1 MSKMAGRINGRPRI
15 LMLAPFV
22 PRPRYS
28 GGLMRS
34 YEILRALAE
43 VGDVTLV
50 AFGGSSSPEL
60 EGVRGLCQDI
70 HLLEHRRV
78 PPFQYW
84 RRLSSVQKVLR
95 ALGSPLPAMFAVYRD
110 PRAGELFRRLRP
122 ASYDFIWQEQACTC
136 MELVPKWA
144 RRREIR

>member
-1 MSKMAGRINGRPRI
+1 
-15 LMLAPFV
+15 MLAPFV

-60 EGVRGLCQDI
+60 EGVRGLCPHKI
-70 HLLEHRRV
+70 EIL
-78 PPFQYW
+78 F
-84 RRLSSVQKVLR
+84 SK
-95 ALGSPLPAMFAVYRD
+95 PAVRTSQTD
-110 PRAGELFRRLRP
+110 RQTNERSKQNGRHP
-122 ASYDFIWQEQACTC
+122 S
-136 MELVPKWA
+136 
-144 RRREIR
+144 